1 MPWPAWGSPKA
12 VTASDGLLALAGDR
26 KVPGQACG
34 GNPAIGCC
42 ANPLLQVEG
51 TDEPATTHPAILVPD
66 AVQMSSQEQACL
78 DFAPGAVKADTVD
91 GPGGAPGRSLKRQE
105 AEGVKYSP
113 VTR

>member
-1 MPWPAWGSPKA
+1 M
-12 VTASDGLLALAGDR
+12 
-26 KVPGQACG
+26 PGQACG

-78 DFAPGAVKADTVD
+78 AFAPGGQSRRTRWM
-91 GPGGAPGRSLKRQE
+91 GQGGAQEGPLRGRKPRV
-105 AEGVKYSP
+105 VKYSP
-113 VTR
+113 VTG